1 MEVQAGSLAGV
12 EEVRLL
18 EKNKLK
24 RTLEYQS
31 QS

>member
-12 EEVRLL
+12 EVRLL